1 MNNLPLEILFAALVG
16 LLVMSAF
23 FSGSETALMSLNRYR
38 LRHLTKKGHRSAH
51 KVTEL
56 LRRPDR
62 LLGLV
67 LIGNNLV
74 NVYATTITTIIA
86 MRLYGDAG
94 IAIGSALLT
103 LVILIFGEVT
113 PKTVAAQ
120 HPERIAFFAS
130 WILKPMAVIMH
141 PLVIMINAV
150 SNSLVRI
157 FGVRTQHSTLEHL
170 DPEELRTVVDEA
182 GDLIPDQHQGMLLN
196 VLDLE
201 KSTVEDIMI
210 PRNEVEG
217 LDLERPVVDL
227 LQQIRTSD
235 YTRLPLYEGD
245 INNVVGLLHLR
256 DAARFMAK
264 DDKDITVEEIL
275 SFASE
280 PYFVPEA
287 TPLTTQLLNFQQ
299 QKCRMALVVD
309 EYGEVQGI
317 VTLEDLL
324 EEIVGEFTTN
334 VAEQADQDIVAT
346 DDGGYLIDGGTFVRD
361 INRHLDWELPTR
373 GPKTLNGLAMEY
385 LESIPDGNVC
395 FELDSYR
402 LETTEITDKMIAWVK
417 VHQAESEEE

>member
-1 MNNLPLEILFAALVG
+1 M
-16 LLVMSAF
+16 MSI
-23 FSGSETALMSLNRYR
+23 NRYR
-38 LRHLTKKGHRSAH
+38 LRHLTKKGHRSAR

-74 NVYATTITTIIA
+74 NIYATTIATIIA
-86 MRLYGDAG
+86 MRLYGDTG

-103 LVILIFGEVT
+103 LVILVFCEVT
-113 PKTVAAQ
+113 PKTIASQ
-120 HPERIAFFAS
+120 HPERVAFLTG
-130 WILKPMAVIMH
+130 WILKPMSLIMH
-141 PLVIMINAV
+141 PVVIMVNAI
-150 SNSLVRI
+150 SNTIVRL
-157 FGVRTQHSTLEHL
+157 FGITAKHSTLEHL

-217 LDLERPVVDL
+217 LDLERPVADL
-227 LQQIRTSD
+227 LQQIRSSN
-235 YTRLPLYEGD
+235 YTRLPLYTGD
-245 INNVVGLLHLR
+245 INKVVGLLHLR
-256 DAARFMAK
+256 DAARFMVHN
-264 DDKDITVEEIL
+264 DQDITIEAIR

-334 VAEQADQDIVAT
+334 VAEQADQDIIAT

-361 INRHLDWELPTR
+361 VNRHLGWELPTK

-395 FELDSYR
+395 LQLDAYR

-417 VHQAESEEE
+417 VFQIKPQDD